1 MIYST
6 KLRLSIS
13 LIFIALSFFLQ
24 SCANI
29 VSLEGGDKD
38 ITPPK
43 LDSLRSTRNFQTQFT
58 KKPIELTFN
67 EWVKLDNPNQIVVS
81 PPLEKTL
88 KVQLKGKT
96 VVLKFDDAEVLRPNA
111 TYTINF
117 GESIKD
123 ISEGNKAAMRFV
135 FSTGNEIDSLKS
147 TFKVLDAVSNEPVEN
162 VLVLLYENTKDSVV
176 SKERPFYFAKTDK
189 AGVCT
194 IENLKKGNFKV
205 FALAD
210 GNTNYKY
217 DLPTEKIGFTNDL
230 IKIEKQD
237 SAKVTTISLFEP
249 QLPIRIK
256 EKYSN
261 AYGVVKIVFS
271 QNALSA
277 KPQWDNVGQATK
289 VETQGD
295 TLRVWYHQEQ
305 IKDWNLYVLKD
316 TIAIKTANKEAFL
329 KKEKL
334 ALTASSSVR
343 KGGKFGTTVKAE
355 IPSTTIAFSKQ
366 MSLLL
371 NHPVVKFDTSKIKII
386 DDTTKSRNFKLAL
399 KIDSSSSRNILISS
413 ANWQENHAYTI
424 TALPGAFTDFY
435 GLSND
440 TIINQLKITPKKN
453 FGDITLNYAGLKP
466 DSQYI
471 VQLLNST
478 GVLLEEKI
486 INQKSKG
493 TILWTTLEP
502 IVYKL
507 NIITDVN
514 KNKRWDSGN
523 YYEKRQPEPIFSKQL
538 EELKPNWTLE
548 TEVDFEQK

>member
-1 MIYST
+1 MIDTT
-6 KLRLSIS
+6 KIRFSIS
-13 LIFIALSFFLQ
+13 LITIVLALWAQ

-38 ITPPK
+38 STPPK
-43 LDSLRSTRNFQTQFT
+43 LDSLRSTRNFQTQFI

-67 EWVKLDNPNQIVVS
+67 EWIKLDNPSQIVVS
-81 PPLEKTL
+81 PPLEKNP

-123 ISEGNKAAMRFV
+123 ISEGNKTETRFV

-147 TFKVLDAVSNEPVEN
+147 SFNVLDALSNEPLEN
-162 VLVLLYENTKDSVV
+162 IFVLLYENTKDSVV
-176 SKERPFYFAKTDK
+176 SKERPFYFGKTDK
-189 AGVCT
+189 TGNCT
-194 IENLKKGNFKV
+194 IENLKKGTFKV

-217 DLPTEKIGFTNDL
+217 DLPTEKIGFPNDL

-237 SAKVTTISLFEP
+237 STKATTIALFEP

-261 AYGVVKIVFS
+261 NYGVVKIVFS
-271 QNALSA
+271 QNALAA
-277 KPQWDNVGQATK
+277 KPQWDNVGQAIK

-295 TLRVWYHQEQ
+295 TLRIWHHQEAT
-305 IKDWNLYVLKD
+305 KDWNLYVLKD
-316 TIAIKTANKEAFL
+316 TIAIKTASREAFL
-329 KKEKL
+329 KKATL
-334 ALTASSSVR
+334 ALTASPSVR
-343 KGGKFGTTVKAE
+343 KGGKFGAAVKAE
-355 IPSTTIAFSKQ
+355 ISTTTIAFSKW
-366 MSLLL
+366 MPLFL
-371 NHPVVKFDTSKIKII
+371 NHPVVKFDTSKIKIM
-386 DDTTKSRNFKLAL
+386 DDTTKSKNFKLAI
-399 KIDSSSSRNILISS
+399 KIDSASSRNVLLSSS
-413 ANWQENHAYTI
+413 AWQENHAYTI
-424 TALPGAFTDFY
+424 TALPGAFADFY

-440 TIINQLKITPKKN
+440 TIVSKLKITPKKN
-453 FGDITLNYAGLKP
+453 FGEITLNYTGLKA
-466 DSQYI
+466 DNQYI
-471 VQLLNST
+471 VQLLNAT
-478 GVLLEEKI
+478 GVLLEEKTI
-486 INQKSKG
+486 SNKSKG

-548 TEVDFEQK
+548 TEVDLEQK

>member
-1 MIYST
+1 MIAIT
-6 KLRLSIS
+6 KLRFSIS
-13 LIFIALSFFLQ
+13 LIVSVLSLFLYA
-24 SCANI
+24 CANV
-29 VSLEGGDKD
+29 VSLEGGTKD
-38 ITPPK
+38 TIPPK
-43 LDSLRSTRNFQTQFT
+43 LDSLRSTRNFQTNFI

-67 EWVKLDNPNQIVVS
+67 EWVKLDNPTQIVVS
-81 PPLEKTL
+81 PPLEKNP
-88 KVQLKGKT
+88 KVQLKGRT
-96 VVLKFDDAEVLRPNA
+96 VIVKFDDAEVLRPNA

-123 ISEGNKAAMRFV
+123 LSEGNKTETRFV
-135 FSTGNEIDSLKS
+135 FSTGNQIDSLKS
-147 TFKVLDAVSNEPVEN
+147 TFKVLDAVSNEPIEN
-162 VLVLLYENTKDSVV
+162 ILVLLYENTKDSVV

-189 AGVCT
+189 AGTCT
-194 IENLKKGNFKV
+194 IENLKKGDFKL

-217 DLPTEKIGFTNDL
+217 DLPSEKIGFSNDL

-237 SAKVTTISLFEP
+237 SVKITTISLFEP

-256 EKYSN
+256 EKYNN

-271 QNALSA
+271 QNALA
-277 KPQWDNVGQATK
+277 VKPQWDNIGQTTK
-289 VETQGD
+289 IETQGD

-305 IKDWNLYVLKD
+305 IKDWNLYILKD

-329 KKEKL
+329 KKGKL
-334 ALTASSSVR
+334 ALTASSSAR
-343 KGGKFGTTVKAE
+343 KAGRLGTNTKAE
-355 IPSTTIAFSKQ
+355 IPSATIAFSKS
-366 MSLLL
+366 MPLFF

-386 DDTTKSRNFKLAL
+386 DDTTKSINFKLAL
-399 KIDSSSSRNILISS
+399 KIDSTSSRNVLVSS

-440 TIINQLKITPKKN
+440 TIIHKLKITQKKN
-453 FGDITLNYAGLKP
+453 FGDITLNYTGFLP
-466 DSQYI
+466 DNQYI
-471 VQLLNST
+471 VQLLNPS
-478 GVLLEEKI
+478 GVLIEEKI
-486 INQKSKG
+486 IIQKSQG

-507 NIITDVN
+507 NIITDIN
-514 KNKRWDSGN
+514 KNRCWDSGN
-523 YYEKRQPEPIFSKQL
+523 YYEKRQPEPIFSKSL

-548 TEVDFEQK
+548 SEVNLEAK